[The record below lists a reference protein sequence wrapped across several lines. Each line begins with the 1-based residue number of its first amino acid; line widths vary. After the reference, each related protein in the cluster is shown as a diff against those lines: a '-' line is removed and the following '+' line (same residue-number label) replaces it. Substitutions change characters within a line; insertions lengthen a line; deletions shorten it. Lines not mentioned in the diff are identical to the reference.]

1 LVRALI
7 RCINV
12 DKGKAY
18 SAARKKKEKATMEA
32 RPWHKHYDEGVQT
45 SLDYPE
51 KPLHHFLEDA
61 AGEFPDK
68 PCSIFKGASV
78 SYAEINDSADRMA
91 AALSE
96 LGVKKGSPVGI
107 FMPNSA
113 QFIISFYAI
122 LKAGGIVV
130 ATNPLYTAR
139 EIEHQMNDAGV
150 EIMLVMSNFYDL
162 IKEVQPK
169 TKLKTLI
176 VANIKEYLP
185 GLLKFLFTV
194 AKEKKEGHYATL
206 GEGDYWFQDLLKK
219 YKAEDR
225 AQVDIGPNDDA
236 LYQYSGGTTGLSK
249 AAIAMHR
256 NLVANTLQI
265 LTFMPGI
272 NRGEEVVL
280 MAIPMFHVYGM
291 VAGMS
296 FGIAAA
302 ASLVMVPNPR
312 DMEDVLGSIEKFR
325 PTIYPGVPTMYNAIN
340 NHPKVQEGKIDVSSI
355 RACISGSAP
364 LLRETKVT
372 FEELTG
378 GKLVEGYGLSEAPT
392 ATHCNPVFGQN
403 KEGSIGLPLAD
414 VDARI
419 IDLDDEVTVLGP
431 GEVGELVVKGPQVM
445 RGYLNM
451 PTETANSLRE
461 GWLYTGDIARMDED
475 GYFYI
480 VDRKKELIKPGGY
493 QVWPREVEEV
503 ICENPKVLEVGVA
516 GVPDAYRGET
526 VKAWVVLK
534 PNETATVD
542 EIREWCKERMAA
554 FKVPTQVEFRDELPK
569 TTVGKV
575 LRRELVRQDRENQP
589 E

>member
-1 LVRALI
+1 
-7 RCINV
+7 
-12 DKGKAY
+12 
-18 SAARKKKEKATMEA
+18 MEA
-32 RPWHKHYDEGVQT
+32 RPWHQFYDEGAPT
-45 SLDYPE
+45 SIDYPQ
-51 KPLHHFLEDA
+51 KPLFHFLEKA
-61 AGEFPDK
+61 AKDYPDRA
-68 PCSIFKGASV
+68 CSIFKGASV
-78 SYAEINDSADRMA
+78 SYAEMNELSDRLA
-91 AALSE
+91 AALKE
-96 LGVKKGSPVGI
+96 LGVQKGSPVGV

-113 QFIISFYAI
+113 QFVMAFYAI

-162 IKEVQPK
+162 VKEVQPK
-169 TKLKTLI
+169 TKLKKLI
-176 VANIKEYLP
+176 VTNIKEYLP
-185 GLLKFLFTV
+185 GLLRFLFTV
-194 AKEKKEGHYATL
+194 AKEKKEGHRVTL
-206 GEGDYWFQDLLKK
+206 GDGDYWLQDLLKQ
-219 YKAEDR
+219 YQPQDR
-225 AQVDIGPNDDA
+225 PEVDVKPSDDA

-249 AAIAMHR
+249 AAIAQHS

-265 LTFMPGI
+265 QSFMPDI
-272 NRGEEVVL
+272 NIGEEIVL

-296 FGIAAA
+296 FGIASA

-312 DMEDVLGSIEKFR
+312 DMDDVLDSIAKYR

-340 NHPKVQEGKIDVSSI
+340 NHPKVKAGAVDVSSI
-355 RACISGSAP
+355 RGCISGSAP
-364 LLRETKVT
+364 LLRETKAT

-392 ATHCNPVFGQN
+392 ATHCNPLYGIN
-403 KEGSIGLPLAD
+403 KEGSIGIPLAD

-419 IDLDDEVTVLGP
+419 IDLDDETTELGP
-431 GEVGELVVKGPQVM
+431 GQVGELVIKGPQVM
-445 RGYLNM
+445 KGYLNM
-451 PTETANSLRE
+451 PTETANSLRG
-461 GWLYTGDIARMDED
+461 GWLYTGDIARMDND
-475 GYFYI
+475 GYFFI
-480 VDRKKELIKPGGY
+480 VDRKKELIKPGGF

-516 GVPDAYRGET
+516 GIPDAYRGET

-534 PNETATVD
+534 PNETATAD

-554 FKVPTQVEFRDELPK
+554 FKVPTHVEFRDELPK

-575 LRRELVRQDRENQP
+575 LRRELVRQDREN
-589 E
+589 